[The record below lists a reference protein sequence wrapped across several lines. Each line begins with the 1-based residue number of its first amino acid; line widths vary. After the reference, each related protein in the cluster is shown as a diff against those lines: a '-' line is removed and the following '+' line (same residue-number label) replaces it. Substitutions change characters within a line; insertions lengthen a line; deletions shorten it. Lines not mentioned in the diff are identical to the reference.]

1 MYSSFKRFHK
11 TTQKPNRNGKITTNC
26 CEDNNNYM
34 HRLTKG
40 LFNLSTTNK
49 STWVSK
55 EFHRDI
61 AIGIRLSKALCKKGQ
76 NGLAIN
82 CVKFWTFCAALLGS
96 LVLDAHARSWD
107 RICYSLS
114 SQPKY
119 SRFQWKWS
127 TSSKAFASPC
137 KSWWVPKT
145 VSVREKTVEILA
157 FSKSIA
163 FYGHHG
169 SKSVWYYLR
178 LHASNQNT
186 TS

>member
-61 AIGIRLSKALCKKGQ
+61 AIGIRLSKALCNKGQ

-82 CVKFWTFCAALLGS
+82 CVKFWTFCASLLGS

-107 RICYSLS
+107 RIYCSLS

-137 KSWWVPKT
+137 KSWWVLKT
-145 VSVREKTVEILA
+145 VFSSRKNSRDSSLFEVHRFLWPPWIEIGLILFKVA
-157 FSKSIA
+157 CF
-163 FYGHHG
+163 
-169 SKSVWYYLR
+169 
-178 LHASNQNT
+178 
-186 TS
+186 